1 MRPATTQR
9 LSRESAHA
17 FACRTTPT
25 ARPSSTAPP
34 CLSVLGMS
42 NIIWGWATLALFHRP
57 LFDATADLLKQRSS
71 EGDLGEVLSEW
82 KAQELSNTAWSFTT
96 VLHVHPASAAMAHA
110 ALRRLDE
117 FHARHSANL
126 VGKSA
131 AASDV
136 PTSQPDVDKTD
147 TAGNVAGAKGF

>member
-1 MRPATTQR
+1 
-9 LSRESAHA
+9 
-17 FACRTTPT
+17 
-25 ARPSSTAPP
+25 
-34 CLSVLGMS
+34 MS

-126 VGKSA
+126 AWRLATLESSQRPLLETRRGGPTLIGQYRLGVRLNGGQAGCPVG
-131 AASDV
+131 SDGGDAV
-136 PTSQPDVDKTD
+136 QSSS
-147 TAGNVAGAKGF
+147 G